1 MFRHLK
7 FIAKRIFDEINVYRR
22 LAIDPRTPWLPK
34 ILLVVAVAYFV
45 SPIDLIPDVI
55 PLLGALDD
63 LLIVPGL
70 IWLAVKLIPPALI
83 AEHRANISI

>member
-1 MFRHLK
+1 MFQHIK
-7 FIAKRIFDEINVYRR
+7 PVVKRIFDEINVYRR
-22 LAIDPRTPWLPK
+22 LAADPRTPYLPK

-55 PLLGALDD
+55 PVLGALDD

-70 IWLAVKLIPPALI
+70 IWLAVKLIPPELI
-83 AEHRANISI
+83 AEHRANI

>member
-1 MFRHLK
+1 MFQQMK
-7 FIAKRIFDEINVYRR
+7 TIARRIIDEITVYRR
-22 LAIDPRTPWLPK
+22 LACDPRTPWLPK

-55 PLLGALDD
+55 PVLGALDD

-70 IWLAVKLIPPALI
+70 IWLAVKLIPPALL
-83 AEHRANISI
+83 AEHRAAI